1 MERKIPRDA
10 GVTCLLS
17 DPFFC
22 RPATVAVGERR
33 PPPGTSC
40 NHVTRPDPTGS
51 RKLLNF
57 VFHHS
62 AAFCSLLPS
71 SYFLFR
77 SFFLQYRV
85 STNIVLLIANAGR
98 PPGACAVPSP
108 CLESNQHQNR
118 RPLFYLHGGRGWG
131 QKWNK
136 SDAGDKQVSTG

>member
-22 RPATVAVGERR
+22 RPATVAAGERR

-62 AAFCSLLPS
+62 ADFSRPF
-71 SYFLFR
+71 YFLFR
-77 SFFLQYRV
+77 SFFLQYRA
-85 STNIVLLIANAGR
+85 SPNIVLLIANAGR
-98 PPGACAVPSP
+98 SSGACAVPSP

-118 RPLFYLHGGRGWG
+118 RPLFYLHEGG
-131 QKWNK
+131 
-136 SDAGDKQVSTG
+136 TEME